1 MTKPGYTI
9 SQDKQQQIW
18 QAADALAAAGTSV
31 TMRAVKEHMGGGSF
45 SYISP
50 VLRAWKE
57 ARKPRF
63 RVGDELPEELQL
75 VVSAAVSHI
84 AQRFHESF
92 TGLADEC
99 IERATGEL
107 DYRLAAVNSQLAE
120 MESECATLE
129 TERDRE
135 VTQRE
140 HLSQINAD
148 QNNEIKLLNSRLI
161 ELTETLGT
169 LEATL
174 AQRENQLNDAQ
185 HQLQLLQKRHEQR
198 QEQAE
203 KDQIRLA
210 ALEQKLEASQCELS
224 NVLKQNAAHQA
235 MLASSLKQLET
246 RDQRIEALREDLV
259 VAERETQ
266 GLRMTVTALETKL
279 GARKE
284 K

>member
-18 QAADALAAAGTSV
+18 QAADALAATGVSV
-31 TMRAVKEHMGGGSF
+31 TMRAVKEYMGGGSF

-63 RVGDELPEELQL
+63 QVGDELPEELQG

-107 DYRLAAVNSQLAE
+107 DYRLAAVNDQLAE

-129 TERDRE
+129 TERDDE
-135 VTQRE
+135 VAQRE

-148 QNNEIKLLNSRLI
+148 QNHEIKLLNSRLI

-174 AQRENQLNDAQ
+174 AQRENQLNNAQ
-185 HQLQLLQKRHEQR
+185 HQLQLLQEHREQR

-203 KDQIRLA
+203 KDQIRLV
-210 ALEQKLEASQCELS
+210 ALEQRLEASQCELS

-246 RDQRIEALREDLV
+246 RDQRIETLREDLV
-259 VAERETQ
+259 VVERENQ
-266 GLRMTVTALETKL
+266 GLRMTITALETKL
-279 GARKE
+279 DAGKE